1 MQAKCRTITNI
12 NREAKSFT
20 SFLLS
25 HFFSPIQSECAI
37 LNNVSRSS
45 APERID
51 VDFIVIGSGAAGL
64 RAALDL
70 ASAGR
75 VLILTKTE
83 IRESNSRYA
92 QGGIAAA
99 VGETD
104 SAELHS
110 SDTLAAG
117 AGLCDEEAVAV
128 LAREGPSEIQH
139 LVEWGTGF
147 DRKDGHI
154 ELGREGAH
162 SRARVLHAQGDAT
175 GKEIVRAL
183 SAKVQS
189 LQSVRIVPFAFVQQ
203 LIVHENRVLGVLF
216 DSRGKVFEAL
226 APATLIA
233 SGGAGQVYLE
243 TTNPPVA
250 TGDGFALGYRA
261 GALLRDMEFVQ
272 FHPTALKLPNLPPFL
287 ISEAIRG
294 EGAHLINSKGERFV
308 DELAPRDVV
317 ARAIY
322 ERLRPNSGVYLDLR
336 HLPAENIRK
345 RFPHITSYC
354 LQQGFDITSQPVP
367 VVPAAHYFMGGLYTD
382 LGGRTSVAGLFAA
395 GEAASTG
402 IHGAN
407 RLASNS
413 LLECVVFGRR
423 AAAAMISTAKPA
435 PSVSARFRAARFPV
449 PVPRHSESA
458 RSTIRDA
465 AWLGAGIIRNEAG
478 LKEGLAVLQAMQADW
493 VPNPSPSLDQ
503 LETANLLTVARII
516 LTSALLRLESRGA
529 HYRSDYPERN
539 DAEFRLHSWT
549 RSGEKTSIGTRPF

>member
-1 MQAKCRTITNI
+1 M
-12 NREAKSFT
+12 
-20 SFLLS
+20 
-25 HFFSPIQSECAI
+25 
-37 LNNVSRSS
+37 SRSS

-70 ASAGR
+70 AVAGQ

-83 IRESNSRYA
+83 VRESNSRYA

-99 VGETD
+99 VGDTD

-110 SDTLAAG
+110 SDTLVAG
-117 AGLCDEEAVAV
+117 AGLCDEEAVQV
-128 LAREGPSEIQH
+128 LAQEGPAEIQR
-139 LVEWGTGF
+139 LIDLGTGF
-147 DRKDGHI
+147 DRRDGNI

-183 SAKVQS
+183 STRVQT
-189 LQSVRIVPFAFVQQ
+189 LRSVRIVPFAFVQQ
-203 LIVHENRVLGVLF
+203 LIVNEGRVLGVLF
-216 DSRGKVFEAL
+216 ESRGKVFEAF

-250 TGDGFALGYRA
+250 TGDGFVLGYRA

-294 EGAHLINSKGERFV
+294 EGAYLINSAGERFV

-322 ERLRPNSGVYLDLR
+322 ERLKPDAGVFLDLR
-336 HLPAENIRK
+336 HLPADNIRK
-345 RFPHITSYC
+345 RFPFISSFC
-354 LQQGFDITSQPVP
+354 LQQGFDITRQPVP

-382 LGGRTSVAGLFAA
+382 LEGRTSLPGLFAA

-423 AAAAMISTAKPA
+423 AAEAMVAAKTGSSIP
-435 PSVSARFRAARFPV
+435 VRFRVARFPI

-458 RSTIRDA
+458 RSAIRDA
-465 AWLGAGIIRNEAG
+465 AWLGAGIVRSEAG
-478 LKEGLAVLQAMQADW
+478 LKEGLTVLQTMQVDW
-493 VPNPSPSLDQ
+493 EPHPSPSLDQ
-503 LETANLLTVARII
+503 LETANLLAVARII
-516 LTSALLRLESRGA
+516 LRSALLRLESRGA
-529 HYRSDYPERN
+529 HYRADYPSRN
-539 DAEFRLHSWT
+539 DAEFQFHSWS